1 MFDTAFYQQKK
12 SSAFI
17 KNALQIEMGITVLTI
32 IDKKWPQRVKKDQ
45 QSTSINGKRKWH
57 EKKGM

>member
-1 MFDTAFYQQKK
+1 M
-12 SSAFI
+12 

-45 QSTSINGKRKWH
+45 QSTSINGKRKGH

>member
-12 SSAFI
+12 TSEFM

-32 IDKKWPQRVKKDQ
+32 IDKKWPQSVKKDQ
-45 QSTSINGKRKWH
+45 KSTSINGKRRGH
-57 EKKGM
+57 EKKEM